1 MHAPCIS
8 ASSLSLFLSLYIHIY
23 LQVEASALTHTL
35 AQLLRQASERARG
48 KVKLALKLKQQAL
61 PAAMEVVVENVVGCG
76 GGEMAGQYRGVRKR
90 KWGKWVSEIREPG
103 KKTRIW
109 LGSFESP
116 EMAAVAH
123 DVAALRLR
131 GREARLNFPALAH
144 RFRRPATAEPDDV
157 RAAALEAAAQ
167 VRFSPDLLV
176 VHHHAGGGGEDASC
190 CSGFDSQ
197 DWLGGGAAAWEW
209 DVLLGAG
216 DELEAKSPNMWA
228 ELAEA
233 MLMAPPVWEG
243 GVADNDEWAQQ
254 ASSLWDP
261 SVWDY

>member
-1 MHAPCIS
+1 
-8 ASSLSLFLSLYIHIY
+8 
-23 LQVEASALTHTL
+23 
-35 AQLLRQASERARG
+35 
-48 KVKLALKLKQQAL
+48 
-61 PAAMEVVVENVVGCG
+61 MEVVVMQNGGGGG

-90 KWGKWVSEIREPG
+90 KWGKWVSEIRGAREEDAH
-103 KKTRIW
+103 
-109 LGSFESP
+109 LGSGAFESP

-131 GREARLNFPALAH
+131 GPGRVPQLPGD
-144 RFRRPATAEPDDV
+144 RPPPSAAPDTAEPGDV

-167 VRFSPDLLV
+167 VRFTPDLLV
-176 VHHHAGGGGEDASC
+176 VAGGDDARRRC
-190 CSGFDSQ
+190 CSAGEAEAAAVA
-197 DWLGGGAAAWEW
+197 AAAWEW
-209 DVLLGAG
+209 DVVVGGGG

-243 GVADNDEWAQQ
+243 GGETDNDEWAQQ
-254 ASSLWDP
+254 AASLWDP

>member
-1 MHAPCIS
+1 
-8 ASSLSLFLSLYIHIY
+8 
-23 LQVEASALTHTL
+23 
-35 AQLLRQASERARG
+35 
-48 KVKLALKLKQQAL
+48 
-61 PAAMEVVVENVVGCG
+61 MEVVLDNAAGFAA
-76 GGEMAGQYRGVRKR
+76 GEVAGGQYRGVRKR

-131 GREARLNFPALAH
+131 GREARLNFPALVH

-167 VRFSPDLLV
+167 VRFRPDLVLMQMQ
-176 VHHHAGGGGEDASC
+176 AGAAGEGGCCAYGGGGGSDAGSPEPP
-190 CSGFDSQ
+190 
-197 DWLGGGAAAWEW
+197 LVGGDDVAW
-209 DVLLGAG
+209 DALLGLGAD
-216 DELEAKSPNMWA
+216 DELAADQSPKMWA

-243 GVADNDEWAQQ
+243 SMADNDEWAQGN
-254 ASSLWDP
+254 LWDLP
-261 SVWDY
+261 VWNC

>member
-1 MHAPCIS
+1 
-8 ASSLSLFLSLYIHIY
+8 
-23 LQVEASALTHTL
+23 
-35 AQLLRQASERARG
+35 
-48 KVKLALKLKQQAL
+48 
-61 PAAMEVVVENVVGCG
+61 MEVVLDNAAGFAA
-76 GGEMAGQYRGVRKR
+76 GEVAGGQYRGVRKR

-131 GREARLNFPALAH
+131 GREARLNFPALVH

-167 VRFSPDLLV
+167 VRFRPDLVLMQMQ
-176 VHHHAGGGGEDASC
+176 AGAAGEGGCCAYGGGGGSDAGSPEPP
-190 CSGFDSQ
+190 
-197 DWLGGGAAAWEW
+197 LVGGDDVAW
-209 DVLLGAG
+209 DALLGLGAD
-216 DELEAKSPNMWA
+216 DELAADQSPKMWA

-243 GVADNDEWAQQ
+243 SMADNDEWAQGN
-254 ASSLWDP
+254 LWDLP
-261 SVWDY
+261 VWN

>member
-1 MHAPCIS
+1 
-8 ASSLSLFLSLYIHIY
+8 
-23 LQVEASALTHTL
+23 
-35 AQLLRQASERARG
+35 
-48 KVKLALKLKQQAL
+48 
-61 PAAMEVVVENVVGCG
+61 MEVVLDNAACVGA
-76 GGEMAGQYRGVRKR
+76 GEVAGGQYRGVRKR

-131 GREARLNFPALAH
+131 GREARLNFPGLVH

-167 VRFSPDLLV
+167 IRFRPDLV
-176 VHHHAGGGGEDASC
+176 VMQSSGEGCCYGGGGGGGSDAGSPEP
-190 CSGFDSQ
+190 
-197 DWLGGGAAAWEW
+197 LGGDDVAW
-209 DVLLGAG
+209 DVLLGA
-216 DELEAKSPNMWA
+216 DELAAESPKMWA

-243 GVADNDEWAQQ
+243 SMADNDEWAQGN
-254 ASSLWDP
+254 LWDLP
-261 SVWDY
+261 VWNC

>member
-1 MHAPCIS
+1 
-8 ASSLSLFLSLYIHIY
+8 
-23 LQVEASALTHTL
+23 
-35 AQLLRQASERARG
+35 
-48 KVKLALKLKQQAL
+48 
-61 PAAMEVVVENVVGCG
+61 MEVVLDSAHGVAAGD
-76 GGEMAGQYRGVRKR
+76 MAGQYRGVRKR

-131 GREARLNFPALAH
+131 GREARLNFPGLVH
-144 RFRRPATAEPDDV
+144 HFRRPATAEPEDV

-167 VRFSPDLLV
+167 VRFRPDLV
-176 VHHHAGGGGEDASC
+176 MQPGGDGGGGSDA
-190 CSGFDSQ
+190 DL
-197 DWLGGGAAAWEW
+197 LGDVAW
-209 DVLLGAG
+209 DVLLGS
-216 DELEAKSPNMWA
+216 DELGAESPNMWA

-243 GVADNDEWAQQ
+243 SVADNDEWAQGT
-254 ASSLWDP
+254 LWDLP
-261 SVWDY
+261 VWNC

>member
-1 MHAPCIS
+1 
-8 ASSLSLFLSLYIHIY
+8 
-23 LQVEASALTHTL
+23 
-35 AQLLRQASERARG
+35 
-48 KVKLALKLKQQAL
+48 
-61 PAAMEVVVENVVGCG
+61 MEVVVENVI
-76 GGEMAGQYRGVRKR
+76 GGEMGCGGQYRGVRKR

-131 GREARLNFPALAH
+131 GREARLNFPALVH

-176 VHHHAGGGGEDASC
+176 VHHHDGGGHAAGC
-190 CSGFDSQ
+190 CSRGEAEAAAAA
-197 DWLGGGAAAWEW
+197 AAAWEW
-209 DVLLGAG
+209 DVMVGAG

-243 GVADNDEWAQQ
+243 GGAADNDEWAQQ
-254 ASSLWDP
+254 AASLWDP

>member
-1 MHAPCIS
+1 
-8 ASSLSLFLSLYIHIY
+8 
-23 LQVEASALTHTL
+23 
-35 AQLLRQASERARG
+35 
-48 KVKLALKLKQQAL
+48 
-61 PAAMEVVVENVVGCG
+61 
-76 GGEMAGQYRGVRKR
+76 MAGGQYRGVRKR

-116 EMAAVAH
+116 EMAAAAH
-123 DVAALRLR
+123 DVAALTLR
-131 GREARLNFPALAH
+131 GREARLNFPGLAH
-144 RFRRPATAEPDDV
+144 RFRRPDTADPGDV

-167 VRFSPDLLV
+167 VRFRPDLV
-176 VHHHAGGGGEDASC
+176 DVRRHDGGGGGC
-190 CSGFDSQ
+190 CSGFEDDESGGQDS
-197 DWLGGGAAAWEW
+197 LGGSAAAALEW
-209 DVLLGAG
+209 DVLVGAG
-216 DELEAKSPNMWA
+216 DELEARSPNMWA

-243 GVADNDEWAQQ
+243 GVADNDEWAHQ